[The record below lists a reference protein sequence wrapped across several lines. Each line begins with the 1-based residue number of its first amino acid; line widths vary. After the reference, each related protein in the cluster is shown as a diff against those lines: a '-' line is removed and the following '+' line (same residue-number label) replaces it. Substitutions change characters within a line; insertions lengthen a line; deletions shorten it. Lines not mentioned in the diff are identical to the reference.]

1 MLRTSAA
8 AALLLGF
15 VSAEDKSDPWL
26 PDFSPNAQET
36 SCGNCFKTVG
46 ARSKTL
52 CNTGMTWTGGEDP
65 FYYTDYP
72 KLDHHTSPG
81 LQEYIMYTT
90 NAAGQYEAQVDVRR
104 FLNHSSGAPA
114 GPAPARG
121 LTVNKIR
128 EIVGETE
135 WYHMNCKNYLSR
147 YKTGYMN
154 APAGSGAACV
164 RNMSREAIL
173 QADKD
178 VLYHYREFATSTG
191 NRWGYPSSYA
201 SPGKTP
207 ENVQQFGTGWGG
219 DIPQNW
225 CGSYMMDML
234 CHVAFPQVL
243 GHVFDNE
250 TDGNQYFFGRIRAVD
265 QDSCENVMSACF
277 RRQPPDDETGGDF
290 TPPEMRVSTVGAFR
304 KRLVAPE
311 LWVHEDFPK
320 NSTLYPVEY
329 NMPPENMSM
338 EVTKWCELW
347 KGGYGLARAGTGVSS
362 EFGFHPATTSVVTWS
377 ATQLEKDKIN
387 NEWDHATWD
396 ASSSTT
402 ASLLL
407 VIATS
412 LLLVGGF

>member
-8 AALLLGF
+8 GALLLGL
-15 VSAEDKSDPWL
+15 VSAEDKNDLWL

-46 ARSKTL
+46 VRAKTL
-52 CNTGMTWTGGEDP
+52 CNTGMHWTGGADP
-65 FYYTDYP
+65 YYYTDYQ
-72 KLDHHTSPG
+72 KLAGGDEHK
-81 LQEYIMYTT
+81 MYQY
-90 NAAGQYEAQVDVRR
+90 NPASGQDEAVVDVRR
-104 FLNHSSGAPA
+104 FVNRSGGAPA
-114 GPAPARG
+114 KAAPARG
-121 LTVNKIR
+121 LTVEKIR

-164 RNMSREAIL
+164 RDMSKEAIL
-173 QADKD
+173 QADRD
-178 VLYHYREFATSTG
+178 VLQHYRDFATSTG

-201 SPGKTP
+201 SPGKIP

-243 GHVFDNE
+243 GHVFNNE

-265 QDSCENVMSACF
+265 QDSCENVFSACF
-277 RRQPPDDETGGDF
+277 RRQPPDDETGDF
-290 TPPEMRVSTVGAFR
+290 TPYEMRVSTAGAFR
-304 KRLVAPE
+304 KRLMAPD
-311 LWVHEDFPK
+311 LYFHEDFPK
-320 NSTLYPVEY
+320 NQTTYPVTY
-329 NMPPENMSM
+329 DMPPENMSM
-338 EVTKWCELW
+338 EVTKWCQLW
-347 KGGYGLARAGTGVSS
+347 KGGYGLARAGTGVAS
-362 EFGFHPATTSVVTWS
+362 EFGFHPAGNPVVTYTP
-377 ATQLEKDKIN
+377 TQLQKDKIN
-387 NEWDHATWD
+387 NEWDHATWE

-412 LLLVGGF
+412 ILLVGSGI